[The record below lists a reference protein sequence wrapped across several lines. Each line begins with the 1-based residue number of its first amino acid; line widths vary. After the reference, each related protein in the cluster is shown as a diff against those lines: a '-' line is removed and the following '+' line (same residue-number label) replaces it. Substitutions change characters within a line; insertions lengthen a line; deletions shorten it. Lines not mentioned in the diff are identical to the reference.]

1 MTEITSFVL
10 RCMNSGQ
17 WISNISLHFYEMNFF
32 YIFTAWYLNISLNS
46 LKHKNYAT
54 LLGFFNSEISWGMS
68 LFLLY

>member
-17 WISNISLHFYEMNFF
+17 WISNFSLHFYEM
-32 YIFTAWYLNISLNS
+32 YLNISLNS